1 MPLSFS
7 HIKPLL
13 DRSGGKFSQWAGYIG
28 LGVGM
33 LFLLLGVQWFFNV
46 RHILEEKEHRSGG
59 GYEFVSI
66 SKKITNENMGRD
78 NRFTD
83 EEIEALEATP
93 TVVDAAPLVTNQF
106 RVRASA
112 GALIPFSTDLFL
124 ESLPNQFLDTVPP
137 DFTWQPGQ
145 MRVPVIF
152 SADLLEMYNVFAP
165 AQGLPQISPE
175 TLRSVNIIL
184 EGTGPG
190 GSENFYG
197 QVVALT
203 DRISSILVPK
213 DFMDWANLHL
223 ADVENVQP
231 ARVYLKAI
239 NVNDPS
245 FIHYLDVHGYHI
257 NQERIKLGR
266 MRSLLQKVTGAL
278 SLLGVG
284 VVIMALLLF
293 SFYLQLMIAR
303 SRDQLRLLMTLGYS
317 PRWLSVS
324 VSQSRLPVYLSII
337 IIALAI
343 TAAIQVIFSQLSFA
357 QSSSVSGWLH
367 WATFLVAALLL
378 GIALWLNNR
387 LVKKELKGLMG
398 L

>member
-1 MPLSFS
+1 MSLSFS

-33 LFLLLGVQWFFNV
+33 LFLLLGVQWYFNV
-46 RHILEEKEHRSGG
+46 RHILKDKEQRSGG

-66 SKKITNENMGRD
+66 SKEVTNENMGLD
-78 NRFTD
+78 NRFTM
-83 EEIEALEATP
+83 EEIQALEATP
-93 TVVDAAPLVTNQF
+93 TVVAAAPLVTNQF

-124 ESLPNQFLDTVPP
+124 ESLPDQFLDTVPP
-137 DFTWQPGQ
+137 GFTWQPGQ
-145 MRVPVIF
+145 RSVPVIF

-184 EGTGPG
+184 QCA
-190 GSENFYG
+190 GSEGAENYYG
-197 QVVALT
+197 HVVALT
-203 DRISSILVPK
+203 DRISSILAPRS
-213 DFMDWANLHL
+213 FMDWNNLHL
-223 ADVENVQP
+223 AGVQHVQP
-231 ARVYLKAI
+231 ARVYLKTI
-239 NVNDPS
+239 NVNTPS

-257 NQERIKLGR
+257 NQETIKLGR

-293 SFYLQLMIAR
+293 SFYLQLMISR
-303 SRDQLRLLMTLGYS
+303 SRDQLRLLITLGYS
-317 PRWLSVS
+317 PRWLAKL
-324 VSQSRLPVYLSII
+324 VSQSRMPVYLSII
-337 IIALAI
+337 FIALVV
-343 TAAIQVIFSQLSFA
+343 TAFIQVIFSRFSFA
-357 QSSSVSGWLH
+357 RYSSLSGWLH

-387 LVKKELKGLMG
+387 LVKKELKALMDS
-398 L
+398 